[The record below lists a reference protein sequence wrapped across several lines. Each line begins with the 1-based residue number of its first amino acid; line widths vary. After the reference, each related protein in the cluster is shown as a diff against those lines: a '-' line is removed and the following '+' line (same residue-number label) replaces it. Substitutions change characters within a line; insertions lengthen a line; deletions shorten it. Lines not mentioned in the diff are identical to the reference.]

1 MQSRTLGRDRH
12 AICCFFVCLVFSI
25 RLGGPDSGVTDER
38 RRACRLA
45 RHDAPPTISGDKR
58 RNVPRCQN
66 VPVRAA
72 SGSHGAKSATAQSNE
87 GRAMP
92 GQRRSA
98 DSGAGLGRNG
108 LGQSGEVALLPKDQA
123 NVFVRSAA
131 GRWAN
136 AVSWGWDLLFHDK
149 LCQKTGD
156 SLPGAIAPLSLP
168 RQDTP

>member
-12 AICCFFVCLVFSI
+12 AICCVFVCLVLSI

-45 RHDAPPTISGDKR
+45 RHNAPPTIPGDKR
-58 RNVPRCQN
+58 RTAPLCENAPL
-66 VPVRAA
+66 RAA
-72 SGSHGAKSATAQSNE
+72 SGSHEATRVTAQPNE

-98 DSGAGLGRNG
+98 DSGAGLDMNG

-131 GRWAN
+131 ERWAN
-136 AVSWGWDLLFHDK
+136 AVSWGWELLFHDK